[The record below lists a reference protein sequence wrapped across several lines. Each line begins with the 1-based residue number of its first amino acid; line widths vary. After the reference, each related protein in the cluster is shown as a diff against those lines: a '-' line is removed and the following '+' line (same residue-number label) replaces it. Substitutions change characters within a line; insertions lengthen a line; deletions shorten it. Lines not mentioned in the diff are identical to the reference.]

1 MRDHKLHQKM
11 MEFFYFRAMHS
22 ISTLIFDLGGVIIN
36 LKSEQDWLEQDLL
49 PNFNPESLRLLQR
62 QRFFHEFETGKI
74 TPADFIRQL
83 KSIAL
88 EENVSDETII
98 RHWNGILKDIP
109 AHRIDLLR
117 RLKDRHRLILLSNT
131 NAIHM
136 DAIRRYMQSAFGED
150 VLETSFHTCY
160 YSQQIGLR
168 KPGREIY
175 EFVMQEQQLPAERCV
190 FLDDKQENLTEPGK
204 LGIRTI
210 LVDRDISELIAGQ
223 FF

>member
-49 PNFNPESLRLLQR
+49 PNFNPESLQLLQR
-62 QRFFHEFETGKI
+62 QHFFHEFETGKI

-136 DAIRRYMQSAFGED
+136 DAIRSYMQSAFGED
-150 VLETSFHTCY
+150 VLESSFHTCY